1 MDRGS
6 LRGSIFALSATAIGS
21 GVLSLPYVLC
31 LNGWVLGLIFMFFG
45 ALSSAWS
52 LFMIA
57 ESAIMAQV
65 NCLNKLT
72 NLVGGKKLERFLQI
86 NTIVLLTGSCTSNQ
100 IIISALLARFLKKCG
115 VSPEDN
121 FAFFDTWQYRT
132 MQAVPTAVFI
142 LFPLS
147 MIKDMSG
154 FRHISAISIFALVY
168 TGIVLICELP
178 DYMKAYR
185 SLPDVEIDLACFDW
199 NVFTGASITFFSY
212 TCTFQLLPIYRELN
226 NPNERRLKKVVNRSI
241 FIDFLFFS
249 TIALAGYFST
259 YNKTPKIVLDRTIP
273 GDNSPDLFLVL
284 AQLVIVM
291 VLFVAVPLTYN
302 ALRNQTFCLFF
313 GRGNFSTKENI
324 VCTGIF
330 ISFTCFVSIVFPNL
344 SSIIGITGGLNATSI
359 QFLVPMICSIKIS
372 GQSVKAGS
380 NIIKILVFG
389 FLCLVGIINAGTT
402 IYRIVSGHD
411 VIGRGP
417 DNLCRN

>member
-1 MDRGS
+1 
-6 LRGSIFALSATAIGS
+6 
-21 GVLSLPYVLC
+21 
-31 LNGWVLGLIFMFFG
+31 
-45 ALSSAWS
+45 
-52 LFMIA
+52 
-57 ESAIMAQV
+57 
-65 NCLNKLT
+65 
-72 NLVGGKKLERFLQI
+72 
-86 NTIVLLTGSCTSNQ
+86 
-100 IIISALLARFLKKCG
+100 
-115 VSPEDN
+115 
-121 FAFFDTWQYRT
+121 

-359 QFLVPMICSIKIS
+359 QFLVPMICSIKVS